1 MPSPASEDQ
10 ARSDCWYLSDPGL
23 TGLPGREAWPPWLA
37 RPSGAVPRG
46 VGSEY
51 EDPRHW
57 RRTEGGRQHEGVGV
71 AQDVGNPPRNPENE
85 REARHR
91 PRRRMRRRTGIP
103 EAEYLRRER
112 RFSVPYGFP
121 ASRLRLAF
129 TAFYS
134 HAAHHN
140 ASSSRHHLAP
150 PPIPQEAVTRDFLTA
165 LYGRPP

>member
-51 EDPRHW
+51 ADPRHW

-112 RFSVPYGFP
+112 SFSVPYGFP
-121 ASRLRLAF
+121 PAPG
-129 TAFYS
+129 FYS
-134 HAAHHN
+134 LLQPRCASQCLLLPTSPRAPAHSPGGCH
-140 ASSSRHHLAP
+140 P
-150 PPIPQEAVTRDFLTA
+150 
-165 LYGRPP
+165 